1 MKIVT
6 EQEGGEQNFC
16 QTLKEIAGGRD
27 AIEDTEGRKL
37 ELIPPFLDAKKAF
50 QGNLDDM

>member
-16 QTLKEIAGGRD
+16 QKLKEIEGGRD
-27 AIEDTEGRKL
+27 AIEERKL
-37 ELIPPFLDAKKAF
+37 EL
-50 QGNLDDM
+50 